1 MKPYVPITRLLL
13 SFVSSILLPFP
24 AQLLFIILKQSHF
37 SFLHDLFL
45 AHADFKSCVIE
56 KQYSMGKT
64 WVCVLIAEEWV
75 NLGESQAEYFEEWM
89 WGLGGDT
96 VLPALFHRALQTE
109 DLR

>member
-1 MKPYVPITRLLL
+1 MYPLPGFYLVLFHWY
-13 SFVSSILLPFP
+13 SYPFP
-24 AQLLFIILKQSHF
+24 AQLLFIILKQSQF

-45 AHADFKSCVIE
+45 THADFKSFVIE
-56 KQYSMGKT
+56 KQYSMGKI